1 MMSMVRV
8 TIKLKNAV
16 DEELAIKFA
25 CNSKCSVIISE
36 VLFPYPPT
44 LHLNSAKSESLIDG

>member
-16 DEELAIKFA
+16 DEELTIKFA
-25 CNSKCSVIISE
+25 CNSKCSAIISE
-36 VLFPYPPT
+36 VLFPYLPKT
-44 LHLNSAKSESLIDG
+44 YLDSATSESLIDG